1 VRPGLTDSFLL
12 CLTGV
17 TMMRYSLSVALICLC
32 VPAFADPLPSWNDTA
47 TKETILDFVDRVTDP
62 GSPDFVPPESR
73 VAVFDNDGALWAE
86 QPVYFQLLYA
96 LDRLREKAAADPSI
110 LTSDNLRAAAEGDLA
125 TVMAGGTAALVE
137 VVMVSHADL
146 TAAEFEADVAEWVA
160 SATHPTT
167 GLAYKDMVYQPMTEL
182 LRYLRD
188 EGFSTWIVSGGGQ
201 HFVRALSEDAYGIP
215 PEQVVG
221 SMGETEY
228 RVIDGVGQIVKL
240 PDIAF
245 IDDKGGKP
253 LGIDRNIGR
262 RPILA
267 FGNSDGDYEML
278 EYTTTGDG
286 PSLGLILHH
295 TDAEREW
302 AYDRDSHV
310 GRLSRG
316 LDDAEAQGWVLID
329 MAADWDVVFAA
340 QDED

>member
-1 VRPGLTDSFLL
+1 MLRTFLFLTTAVIS
-12 CLTGV
+12 G
-17 TMMRYSLSVALICLC
+17 SA
-32 VPAFADPLPSWNDTA
+32 AADPLPSWNDTA
-47 TKETILDFVDRVTDP
+47 TKAEIIAFVESVTDRA
-62 GSPDFVPPESR
+62 SPDYVAPEER
-73 VAVFDNDGALWAE
+73 IAVFDNDGTLWAE

-96 LDRLREKAAADPSI
+96 LDRLREMAAADPSI
-110 LTSDNLRAAAEGDLA
+110 VTSDALRAGVEGD
-125 TVMAGGTAALVE
+125 MAALVAGGAAALGE
-137 VVMVSHADL
+137 VIMASHADI
-146 TAAEFEADVAEWVA
+146 TAEAFEADVAEWVGT
-160 SATHPTT
+160 ATHPQT
-167 GLAYKDMVYQPMTEL
+167 GLVYEQMVYQPMTEL

-201 HFVRALSEDAYGIP
+201 HFVRALAEDAYGIP

-228 RVIDGVGQIVKL
+228 QVIDGVGQIMKL

-245 IDDKGGKP
+245 VDDKGGKP

-262 RPILA
+262 RPIMA

-278 EYTTTGDG
+278 EYVTTGDG
-286 PSLGLILHH
+286 PRLGVILHH

-302 AYDRDSHV
+302 AYDRDSHI
-310 GRLSRG
+310 GGLSRG

>member
-1 VRPGLTDSFLL
+1 
-12 CLTGV
+12 
-17 TMMRYSLSVALICLC
+17 MRQTITALALITLAG
-32 VPAFADPLPSWNDTA
+32 PALADPLPSWNDTE
-47 TKETILDFVDRVTDP
+47 TKAAILDFVDAVTDP
-62 GSPDFVPPESR
+62 ASPDYVPEADR
-73 VAVFDNDGALWAE
+73 IAVFDNDGTLWAE

-96 LDRLREKAAADPSI
+96 LDRLRENAEADPSI
-110 LTSDNLRAAAEGDLA
+110 LTSDALRAAAAGDLGA
-125 TVMAGGTAALVE
+125 VMAGGMPALAE
-137 VVMVSHADL
+137 VVMASHADI
-146 TAAEFEADVAEWVA
+146 TAADFEADVAAWVG

-167 GLAYKDMVYQPMTEL
+167 GLTYEQMVYQPMTEL

-201 HFVRALSEDAYGIP
+201 HFVRALAEDAYGIP
-215 PEQVVG
+215 PGQVIG

-253 LGIDRNIGR
+253 LGIDRNIGQ

-278 EYTTTGDG
+278 EYVTTGDG
-286 PSLGLILHH
+286 PGLGVLLHH

-302 AYDRDSHV
+302 AYDRESHV
-310 GRLSRG
+310 GKLSRG
-316 LDDAEAQGWVLID
+316 LDDAAGQGWVIVD
-329 MAADWDVVFAA
+329 MAADWEEVFAA
-340 QDED
+340 QGEN